1 VISVA
6 ATGAH
11 GVGGGAAEDGLG
23 GGGRSTAGGGGGA
36 RALPHRA
43 APGTEPSR
51 APNPTRFLG
60 PVIALLANGSCKAR
74 GPRVGV
80 GKGDGCLAVLGI
92 LGEVL
97 VSCRGVEG
105 SS

>member
-11 GVGGGAAEDGLG
+11 GVGGGAAEDGHG
-23 GGGRSTAGGGGGA
+23 GGGHGTAGGGGGA
-36 RALPHRA
+36 RTLPHRA

-51 APNPTRFLG
+51 ARNPTRFLG
-60 PVIALLANGSCKAR
+60 LVIVLPANGCCKVR

-80 GKGDGCLAVLGI
+80 GRGI
-92 LGEVL
+92 
-97 VSCRGVEG
+97 G
-105 SS
+105 SSRFWVFWVRC